1 MTLKSRETDQAG
13 TSGAVF
19 DSASF
24 DTNAFDINSWDFGE
38 LIQQPAGNAGS
49 IWINQQREEDD
60 IMVIINTFLHMR
72 Q

>member
-1 MTLKSRETDQAG
+1 MTLKSKAMDQAEIN
-13 TSGAVF
+13 GAVF

-24 DTNAFDINSWDFGE
+24 DTNAFDTNSWDFGD
-38 LIQQPAGNAGS
+38 LIEQPAGNAGGV
-49 IWINQQREEDD
+49 WINQQREEDD